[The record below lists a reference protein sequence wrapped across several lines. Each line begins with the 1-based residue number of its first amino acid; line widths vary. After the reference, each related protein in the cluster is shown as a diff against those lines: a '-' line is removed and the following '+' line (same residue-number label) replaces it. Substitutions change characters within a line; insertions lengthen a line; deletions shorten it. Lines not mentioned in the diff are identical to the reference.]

1 MTGLCVAIGGWRG
14 LLVAPVLI
22 LVAVASAWA
31 GQRRRTFVQRLTD
44 ANDADFE
51 RMRREEVAR
60 RRRRDGRA

>member
-31 GQRRRTFVQRLTD
+31 GQRRRTIVQRFTD

>member
-22 LVAVASAWA
+22 VVAAASTWA
-31 GQRRRTFVQRLTD
+31 GQRRRTIVQRLTD